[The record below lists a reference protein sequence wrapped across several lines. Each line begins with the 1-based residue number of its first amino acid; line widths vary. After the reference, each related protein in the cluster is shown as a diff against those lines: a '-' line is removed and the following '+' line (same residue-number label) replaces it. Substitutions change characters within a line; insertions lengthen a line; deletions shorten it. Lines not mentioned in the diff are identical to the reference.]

1 MKRLVQIALRFVA
14 CSLMLTTPAFSQL
27 KGNPEN
33 FCRNGSFPRESKD
46 YRLAKI
52 KGAAGDKVYFHDDS
66 KERCPA
72 DPSCRLKT
80 YIIPNDQV
88 IVSRTFE
95 KFACSWFQPSKGTG
109 TVGWIETER
118 LAWTESK
125 RAPAEREWLG
135 DWRAYGNSIRIAK
148 AKEAGALSIKGE
160 ASWGSGAATHTGEL
174 DHSAKPSADKLNF
187 GDGTDEYD
195 CQVAMQLVGPYLVV
209 GDNLHC
215 GGANVSFSGVYQ
227 KKR

>member
-1 MKRLVQIALRFVA
+1 
-14 CSLMLTTPAFSQL
+14 
-27 KGNPEN
+27 
-33 FCRNGSFPRESKD
+33 
-46 YRLAKI
+46 
-52 KGAAGDKVYFHDDS
+52 
-66 KERCPA
+66 
-72 DPSCRLKT
+72 LKT
-80 YIIPNDQV
+80 YVISNDQV

-95 KFACSWFQPSKGTG
+95 KFACSWFQPRKGTG

-118 LAWTESK
+118 LAWIESK

-148 AKEAGALSIKGE
+148 AKTPGELSIKGE

-195 CQVAMQLVGPYLVV
+195 CEVTMQLVGPYLVV